1 LTIIKA
7 KNCGFCFGVRR
18 ATETLERIVS
28 EAKENGGAVYTYGDV
43 IHNAQYNEKMREAGV
58 ITIGRDDIPR
68 LIDEARSGKSV
79 TVLVRAHGI
88 TKEESENLSTAEKD
102 SPNFHVVDCTCPIV
116 KKAQAIAQRETGDD
130 TVFILIGAAEH
141 PEVRGIVSYARS
153 KSFVFSS
160 SDELLRFL
168 SSDDASFLENKT
180 IVVAAQ
186 TTLTSAEWEKS
197 REIIAKLYTNVKFFD
212 TICTVTDKRQ
222 REAEEIAAK
231 ADAMLIIGGA
241 NSSNTRKLYEI
252 CASRCPLSYR
262 IETKDDIPSE
272 LFGNISI
279 NIIGITAGASTP
291 DSIIEEVAR
300 KMAERKQTNET
311 FEELLER
318 SFKTLNPGDIVTGIV
333 TSVTANEVHLDLGVK
348 STGIITQEQFSDDPS
363 VKLTDAVKVGD
374 EIKAYVIK
382 VSDVDGIAMLSKR
395 RVDADN
401 NWTGIVDAEKEGK
414 ILEGTVTEAVKGGVV
429 MSVNSVRVF
438 VPAALTGV
446 PKDGDLSSLVGTKQ
460 HVKIKEAHNRGKRA
474 YGSIRDAIR
483 AERKARENAFWNS
496 IEVGK
501 KYTGPVKS
509 ITPYGVFV
517 DLGSGIDGMV
527 HMSELTWRRIHHP
540 SEVVS
545 VGDMLDVHVIDVD
558 RERCR
563 ISLSCKTEENNP
575 WTIFKNKY
583 SIGDVVNV
591 KIVSFTPFGA
601 FAEVVPGQDG
611 LIHISEISDKRIA
624 KPADVLKIGENVDAK
639 IIDINDEKK
648 NISLSI
654 KALLDTELPDTD
666 EDESQTGGLVYSSD
680 SPEDSVYLKDT
691 AEN

>member
-1 LTIIKA
+1 LTVIIA
-7 KNCGFCFGVRR
+7 KNCGFCFGVRQ
-18 ATETLERIVS
+18 ATETLERIAS
-28 EAKENGGAVYTYGDV
+28 EASKVGGAVYTYGDV
-43 IHNAQYNEKMREAGV
+43 IHNKQYSEKMRAAGV
-58 ITIGRDDIPR
+58 ITIGRDDILR
-68 LIDEARSGKSV
+68 IIDEARSGRNV
-79 TVLVRAHGI
+79 TILVRAHGI
-88 TKEESENLSTAEKD
+88 TKEETENLLSAEKNT
-102 SPNFHVVDCTCPIV
+102 PNFSVVDCTCPIV
-116 KKAQAIAQRETGDD
+116 KRAQAIAQSETNED

-160 SDELLRFL
+160 SGELLQFL

-180 IVVAAQ
+180 IIIAGQ
-186 TTLTSAEWEKS
+186 TTLTSSEWEKS
-197 REIIAKLYTNVKFFD
+197 KEIIANLYTNVKIFD

-252 CASRCPLSYR
+252 CASRCPLSFH
-262 IETKDDIPSE
+262 IETKDDIPSD
-272 LFGNISI
+272 LLKNI
-279 NIIGITAGASTP
+279 NVNTVGITAGTSTP

-300 KMAERKQTNET
+300 KMTERKQMNET
-311 FEELLER
+311 FEELLNK
-318 SFKTLNPGDIVTGIV
+318 SFKTLNPGDIVIGVV

-363 VKLTDAVKVGD
+363 VKLTDVVKVGD

-395 RVDADN
+395 RVDADA
-401 NWTGIVDAEKEGK
+401 NWACIVDAEKEGT

-429 MSVNSVRVF
+429 MNVNSVRVF

-460 HVKIKEAHNRGKRA
+460 RVKIKEANKRGKRA
-474 YGSIRDAIR
+474 YGSIRDALR
-483 AERKARENAFWNS
+483 AERKARENEFWNS
-496 IEVGK
+496 LEVGK
-501 KYTGPVKS
+501 KFTGAIKS

-517 DLGSGIDGMV
+517 DLGTGIDGMV
-527 HMSELTWRRIHHP
+527 HMSELTWHRIHHP

-545 VGDMLDVHVIDVD
+545 VGNMLDVHVIDFD
-558 RERCR
+558 RERRR

-583 SIGDVVNV
+583 SVGDVVNV
-591 KIVSFTPFGA
+591 KIVSFTLFGA

-611 LIHISEISDKRIA
+611 LIHISEISDKRISM
-624 KPADVLKIGENVDAK
+624 PSEVLKIGQNVDAK
-639 IIDINDEKK
+639 IIDINNEKK

-654 KALLDTELPDTD
+654 RALLDTELPITD
-666 EDESQTGGLVYSSD
+666 EDDSQTGGLVYSSD
-680 SPEDSVYLKDT
+680 SPEDSVT
-691 AEN
+691 

>member
-1 LTIIKA
+1 MTVIKA

-28 EAKENGGAVYTYGDV
+28 EAKEAGGAVYTYGDV
-43 IHNAQYNEKMREAGV
+43 IHNAQYNEKMRAAGV
-58 ITIGRDDIPR
+58 ITIGKGDIQR
-68 LIDEARSGKSV
+68 LIDEARGGRSV

-88 TKEESENLSTAEKD
+88 TKEETEIILTAERNT
-102 SPNFHVVDCTCPIV
+102 PNFRVIDCTCPIV
-116 KKAQAIAQRETGDD
+116 KRAQATAQRETNED

-141 PEVRGIVSYARS
+141 PEVRGIVSYACC

-160 SDELLRFL
+160 SDELMRFL
-168 SSDDASFLENKT
+168 SSDDASLLENKT

-252 CASRCPLSYR
+252 CASRCPLSFR
-262 IETKDDIPSE
+262 IETKDDIPSD
-272 LFGNISI
+272 LLGNINV

-300 KMAERKQTNET
+300 KMTERKQTNET
-311 FEELLER
+311 FEELLEK
-318 SFKTLNPGDIVTGIV
+318 SFKTLNSGDIVTGVV

-363 VKLTDAVKVGD
+363 VNLTDAVKIGD

-395 RVDADN
+395 RVDAEAK
-401 NWTGIVDAEKEGK
+401 WAGIVDAEKEGT
-414 ILEGTVTEAVKGGVV
+414 ILEGSVTEAVKGGVV
-429 MSVNSVRVF
+429 MNVNSVRVF
-438 VPAALTGV
+438 VPAELTGV
-446 PKDGDLSSLVGTKQ
+446 PKNGDLSSLVGTKQ
-460 HVKIKEAHNRGKRA
+460 RVKIKETNNRRKRV
-474 YGSIRDAIR
+474 YGSIRDALR
-483 AERKARENAFWNS
+483 AERKAREDAFWSS

-501 KYTGPVKS
+501 QYTGPVKS
-509 ITPYGVFV
+509 ITSYGVFV
-517 DLGSGIDGMV
+517 DLGAGIDGMV

-540 SEVVS
+540 SEIVS
-545 VGDMLDVHVIDVD
+545 VGDMLDVHVIDFD
-558 RERCR
+558 RERRR

-575 WTIFKNKY
+575 WTIFMNKY

-591 KIVSFTPFGA
+591 KIVSFTTFGA
-601 FAEVVPGQDG
+601 FAEVVPSQDG

-624 KPADVLKIGENVDAK
+624 KPSDVLKLGQNVDVK
-639 IIDINDEKK
+639 IIDINEEKK

-654 KALLDTELPDTD
+654 KALLDTELSNTD

-691 AEN
+691 AE